1 MTVVAD
7 AHRLPN
13 TPTSTDSPYAHHSLE
28 NLAALLE
35 MAKDEADD
43 IKTKIAILQAEISR
57 RVAEPVQAMRRLTGK
72 SEGAVT
78 IEHLGCKVR
87 STVPKRVSWDTA
99 KLLALAAA
107 SDEIDDILE
116 LEASI
121 PERVYLAMP
130 EDLRRLVSDARTL
143 KHAKEVIEIEGIA

>member
-1 MTVVAD
+1 MT
-7 AHRLPN
+7 R
-13 TPTSTDSPYAHHSLE
+13 
-28 NLAALLE
+28 
-35 MAKDEADD
+35 
-43 IKTKIAILQAEISR
+43 
-57 RVAEPVQAMRRLTGK
+57 
-72 SEGAVT
+72 
-78 IEHLGCKVR
+78 
-87 STVPKRVSWDTA
+87 
-99 KLLALAAA
+99 LLALAAA